1 MPTYDGIGSSVTH
14 EIEVVGDVFISN
26 VEGGSLSTQVPF
38 EIFSNVSGMVS
49 PPTDSR
55 QVRLRVQPTTQ
66 ASPDDSYVTD
76 MGIQNTTDNYFF
88 ITAPQNTSSVGD
100 QNTFVI
106 SKTSNVGIGTTDPTS
121 TLHVVGNE
129 LITGTLT
136 ASNITHDS
144 ELTIT
149 SNLLMGSDKTLTASN
164 ITHDSELTITSNLL
178 MGSDKTLTAS
188 NIVGGSPLTL
198 SSDSL
203 VKVEGSG
210 GLSVTGPVNVTGSI
224 STTGS
229 ITADY
234 LTVSSNV
241 RAGFNTNDTSTF
253 GKAKIGYNDAE
264 GGAACF
270 AQITQ
275 MNETNYALKQSSGG
289 GVHLNRPSGNSI
301 VFKEAD
307 VEQMRIHSGGKVGIG
322 TNNPSY
328 QLDIHS
334 GTTAASRAQMRI
346 KSNAASGDGDAVLY
360 LDSAQTGESDIDFM
374 TGGALNW
381 RLRTGDA
388 AGTSLAI
395 RNSSDADQF
404 VIDQNGNVDINGTIK
419 CNKIYSYTGSTY
431 ITGSWTTIFSGLPN
445 SSAWLLTCITNAGDG
460 TYGSAF
466 VFRDQG
472 DNVVQ
477 FTVGNNLNGRVITG
491 GGGGIQL
498 YSVNGGGYT
507 VEWSL
512 VRLI

>member
-38 EIFSNVSGMVS
+38 EIFSNVSGLT
-49 PPTDSR
+49 PAPTDSR
-55 QVRLRVQPTTQ
+55 QLRLRVQSNVESNV
-66 ASPDDSYVTD
+66 ANSYVTD

-88 ITAPQNTSSVGD
+88 ITAPQNTSNVGD

-121 TLHVVGNE
+121 TLHVVGDE

-253 GKAKIGYNDAE
+253 GKAKIGYNDAD
-264 GGAACF
+264 GGSASF
-270 AQITQ
+270 AQITH
-275 MNETNYALKQSSGG
+275 MNGTDYALKQSSGG
-289 GVHLNRPSGNSI
+289 QAHLNRPSGNSI
-301 VFKEAD
+301 LFKEAN
-307 VEQMRIHSGGKVGIG
+307 VEQMRIDSGGNVGI
-322 TNNPSY
+322 N
-328 QLDIHS
+328 
-334 GTTAASRAQMRI
+334 
-346 KSNAASGDGDAVLY
+346 
-360 LDSAQTGESDIDFM
+360 QTSPTEK
-374 TGGALNW
+374 LE
-381 RLRTGDA
+381 
-388 AGTSLAI
+388 
-395 RNSSDADQF
+395 
-404 VIDQNGNVDINGTIK
+404 VNGTIK

-431 ITGSWTTIFSGLPN
+431 ITGSYTTIFSGLSN

-477 FTVGNNLNGRVITG
+477 FTAGNNLAGRVITG

>member
-1 MPTYDGIGSSVTH
+1 
-14 EIEVVGDVFISN
+14 
-26 VEGGSLSTQVPF
+26 
-38 EIFSNVSGMVS
+38 
-49 PPTDSR
+49 
-55 QVRLRVQPTTQ
+55 
-66 ASPDDSYVTD
+66 
-76 MGIQNTTDNYFF
+76 
-88 ITAPQNTSSVGD
+88 
-100 QNTFVI
+100 
-106 SKTSNVGIGTTDPTS
+106 
-121 TLHVVGNE
+121 
-129 LITGTLT
+129 
-136 ASNITHDS
+136 
-144 ELTIT
+144 
-149 SNLLMGSDKTLTASN
+149 
-164 ITHDSELTITSNLL
+164 

-307 VEQMRIHSGGKVGIG
+307 DEQMRIHSGGNVGIG
-322 TNNPSY
+322 TANPKTKLHVSHDLHL
-328 QLDIHS
+328 QAS
-334 GTTAASRAQMRI
+334 SEAWNSTA
-346 KSNAASGDGDAVLY
+346 GPGLY
-360 LDSAQTGESDIDFM
+360 LRYSTNGGQDEGYIQSIDRSTTTKKPIVFEASQYYFN
-374 TGGALNW
+374 GGNV
-381 RLRTGDA
+381 G
-388 AGTSLAI
+388 I
-395 RNSSDADQF
+395 NSSIPTVNLD
-404 VIDQNGNVDINGTIK
+404 VNGTIK